1 MYSITWIWI
10 SKCVSNIAT
19 TVTPTPSLS
28 FSLSSKL
35 RNAALE
41 TLYTQARESPES
53 CSWGEHFQ
61 TVLLRLLEL
70 LSDEESNVRAM
81 CLRVFREMLKSNGD
95 KLKDYAEL
103 ATIKVLKGF
112 SDSDSLVSQ
121 AAEDTFEFLA
131 PALPFESTVCL
142 LYPMVAQEK
151 YPMLLGTIKLFTK
164 VWLISWFVLLHAHII
179 ISYDNYLTGIFC
191 AILHES

>member
-1 MYSITWIWI
+1 M
-10 SKCVSNIAT
+10 
-19 TVTPTPSLS
+19 
-28 FSLSSKL
+28 
-35 RNAALE
+35 
-41 TLYTQARESPES
+41 
-53 CSWGEHFQ
+53 
-61 TVLLRLLEL
+61 LLRLLEL

-164 VWLISWFVLLHAHII
+164 VWLISWLRAHII
-179 ISYDNYLTGIFC
+179 ISYDNNIIIIFDRHFLC
-191 AILHES
+191 NTAPILAIL

>member
-1 MYSITWIWI
+1 MISICFRDTI
-10 SKCVSNIAT
+10 T
-19 TVTPTPSLS
+19 TITLPLP
-28 FSLSSKL
+28 SLSSKL

-53 CSWGEHFQ
+53 CTWSEHFQ

-112 SDSDSLVSQ
+112 SDPDSLVSQ
-121 AAEDTFEFLA
+121 AAEDTFDFLA

-164 VWLISWFVLLHAHII
+164 VCVV
-179 ISYDNYLTGIFC
+179 
-191 AILHES
+191 ILAWVCGYMHTYMYVHVQTV

>member
-1 MYSITWIWI
+1 M
-10 SKCVSNIAT
+10 
-19 TVTPTPSLS
+19 
-28 FSLSSKL
+28 
-35 RNAALE
+35 
-41 TLYTQARESPES
+41 
-53 CSWGEHFQ
+53 
-61 TVLLRLLEL
+61 LLRLLEL

-164 VWLISWFVLLHAHII
+164 VWFNKLVCFVTCTH
-179 ISYDNYLTGIFC
+179 NYQL
-191 AILHES
+191 